1 MKQHFKDFL
10 SSLALAVVMVAL
22 YAGWI
27 KLIDLRHAKPTED
40 PQASIRGHA
49 EPEREGSSGIVTK
62 ICQWLPD
69 RQNNE
74 SGRDCLGPDSDS
86 INHALTGMGQQSYR
100 ALSDQA
106 VKDGKQAFQ
115 VINARPPV
123 QVALAK
129 AIAKMEG
136 FGAPGTL
143 ATRLH
148 NPGMLAFNGQ
158 DQATR
163 DVGICGDY
171 KWSGLV
177 DSEGHVIYSSIYAC
191 FPTDAVGWAA
201 LHKDIAA
208 KWPLFN
214 CNGMSAEVR
223 AQWPFRFR
231 ANDEC
236 TAYGIAYNWTSPPSS
251 DYADKVVAEMKRVG
265 GLK

>member
-10 SSLALAVVMVAL
+10 SSLALAVAMVAL

-27 KLIDLRHAKPTED
+27 KLIDLRHAKLAED

-49 EPEREGSSGIVTK
+49 
-62 ICQWLPD
+62 
-69 RQNNE
+69 
-74 SGRDCLGPDSDS
+74 
-86 INHALTGMGQQSYR
+86 
-100 ALSDQA
+100 LSDQA
-106 VKDGKQAFQ
+106 VKNGKQAFQ
-115 VINARPPV
+115 VIDARPPV